1 MESIENVRN
10 VNNCRNRQD
19 VFEMKNG
26 IMSYVNGEESK
37 LNGKW
42 SMWHVHEKKNDLKVD
57 INRVET
63 AAKDEKK
70 EKGWAESWHKP
81 RRNCS

>member
-37 LNGKW
+37 LNGK
-42 SMWHVHEKKNDLKVD
+42 
-57 INRVET
+57 
-63 AAKDEKK
+63 
-70 EKGWAESWHKP
+70 
-81 RRNCS
+81 